1 MNVDEAEAGGAVD
14 GVTSPVNFWL
24 CTGGHEGSAVMAA
37 KVRTTW
43 SWPVDLLVR

>member
-1 MNVDEAEAGGAVD
+1 MNVAEAEAGRAADGA
-14 GVTSPVNFWL
+14 TSTVNFWL
-24 CTGGHEGSAVMAA
+24 CTGGDVGSAVMAA